1 MAWSRGLVAL
11 ARASLLVVLVP
22 ACSKS
27 TPPATAMAE
36 DEIRMGRATWAARKA
51 TCPAYHYDRS

>member
-1 MAWSRGLVAL
+1 VAL